1 MPKDYLHSDLLKYK
15 SNDKVFQKTYD
26 TIDEFAKTLTKS
38 ESILVSED
46 DDESISNLSNANNK
60 YFSKKVIELVNFTIQ
75 NFNKY

>member
-26 TIDEFAKTLTKS
+26 TIDEFSKTLTKS

-60 YFSKKVIELVNFTIQ
+60 YFYKKVIELVNFTIQ